1 MQYYLPAEPEY
12 AKLALKEQKKGGR
25 AMAGQ
30 GLLLYKDRYYIR
42 VNKESDP
49 LFYFFDYD
57 TRTAD
62 INMQFQHFHTFYELC
77 IMLHS
82 QSAHF
87 LEGKPYELQAY
98 DIFGIPPN
106 ALHKTQ
112 YPAGA
117 PCRRL
122 IIQFSL
128 PKTVTGL
135 SNEFEQLLSP
145 FHQEIP
151 IFRFDGELQ
160 QKLFQKLNDIF
171 TLSSKT
177 DPIRDLS
184 IHGKFIEF
192 LTLIFLNQGNNRYT
206 NQSKIYPTEE
216 KVYSAASYIHSH
228 YSEELSLAQLSQKL
242 YISSYYLSHQFKQ
255 VTGFTLTD
263 YIQMTRIRNVQS
275 MLINT
280 DISIARAAIS
290 CGFSSFSQ
298 FNRAFRKHIGMSPS
312 QYRKQNKALR

>member
-1 MQYYLPAEPEY
+1 MIGQEP
-12 AKLALKEQKKGGR
+12 LAYRDKC
-25 AMAGQ
+25 
-30 GLLLYKDRYYIR
+30 YIR
-42 VNKESDP
+42 VNQENDP

-62 INMQFQHFHTFYELC
+62 INMQFQHFHTFYEIC
-77 IMLHS
+77 IMLRS
-82 QSAHF
+82 KTTHF

-112 YPAGA
+112 YPDGA

-128 PKTVTGL
+128 PQKVGGL
-135 SNEFEQLLSP
+135 GDEYQRLLSV
-145 FHQEIP
+145 FHQETP

-160 QKLFQKLNDIF
+160 QKIFRKLNDIL
-171 TLSSKT
+171 TLSTKT
-177 DPIRDLS
+177 DPLRDLS

-192 LTLIFLNQGNNRYT
+192 LTLLYLNQDD
-206 NQSKIYPTEE
+206 NQYADHPAVYPTQE
-216 KVYSAASYIHSH
+216 KVYSAVSYIHSH
-228 YSEELSLAQLSQKL
+228 YSEELSLNQLAQKL

-275 MLINT
+275 MLINS
-280 DISIARAAIS
+280 DIPIAQAAIS

-298 FNRAFRKHIGMSPS
+298 FNRTFRKHIGISPS
-312 QYRKQNKALR
+312 QYRKENRK

>member
-1 MQYYLPAEPEY
+1 MT
-12 AKLALKEQKKGGR
+12 
-25 AMAGQ
+25 GQ
-30 GLLLYKDRYYIR
+30 RLLLYRDRYYIR
-42 VNKESDP
+42 VNREGDP

-77 IMLHS
+77 IMLGP
-82 QSAHF
+82 QTAHF
-87 LEGKPYELQAY
+87 LEGKPYQLQAY
-98 DIFGIPPN
+98 DIFAIPPN

-112 YPAGA
+112 YPEGD
-117 PCRRL
+117 PCQRL

-128 PKTVTGL
+128 PNVVGL
-135 SNEFEQLLSP
+135 DNEFEQLLSP

-171 TLSSKT
+171 ILSSKT
-177 DPIRDLS
+177 DPLRNLS
-184 IHGKFIEF
+184 IHGKFVEF
-192 LTLIFLNQGNNRYT
+192 LTLLFLNREHNKYT
-206 NQSKIYPTEE
+206 NQSKTNPTEE

-228 YSEELSLAQLSQKL
+228 YSEELSLNLLSQKL
-242 YISSYYLSHQFKQ
+242 YISSCHLSHQFKQ

-275 MLINT
+275 LLINT
-280 DISIARAAIS
+280 DISIAQAAIS
-290 CGFSSFSQ
+290 CGFFSFSQ